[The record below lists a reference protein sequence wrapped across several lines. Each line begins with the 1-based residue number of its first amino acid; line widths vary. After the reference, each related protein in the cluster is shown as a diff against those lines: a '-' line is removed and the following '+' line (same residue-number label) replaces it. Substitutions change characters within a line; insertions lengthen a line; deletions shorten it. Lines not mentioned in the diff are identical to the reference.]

1 MIKIMDEITNAD
13 KTAQI
18 VSDAINSTI
27 KADVFNNISKM
38 IEDLQLVLEKQN
50 KGCFLSKAYYRF
62 LFFRRANK
70 IIAYVD
76 KCIAEMSKMKNY
88 LK

>member
-38 IEDLQLVLEKQN
+38 IEDLKVVLVKSN
-50 KGCFLSKAYYRF
+50 KGCFLSKAYYRY
-62 LFFRRANK
+62 LFHRRANK

-76 KCIAEMSKMKNY
+76 KCRVEMSEMKNY

>member
-1 MIKIMDEITNAD
+1 MIMDKITNVD

-38 IEDLQLVLEKQN
+38 IEDLQVVLVKSN
-50 KGCFLSKAYYRF
+50 KGCFLSKAYYRY
-62 LFFRRANK
+62 LFHRRANK

-76 KCIAEMSKMKNY
+76 KCRVEMSEMKNY